1 MTGTV
6 TEKPSWHLIKS
17 HKRVLIGTSA
27 VILLPVIVGLILW
40 ARLPDSVAIH
50 FDAQS
55 QPDEWGSKPLA
66 VFGIPAWILAMHW
79 LAVVATCTDRR
90 NQGIPPQLLRL
101 LLWMCPTLSV
111 VLCILTYANALG
123 ATVNI
128 GIPIMLYMGVLFL
141 FMGNYM
147 PKCKPNRSVGIRVR
161 WTMTDGENWRRTHR
175 LAGWSMTIGGLL
187 ILLTA
192 CLCLPW
198 LFFSILAA
206 ALLVPFLYSFLYHLQ
221 SARQAGQ
228 GK

>member
-1 MTGTV
+1 M
-6 TEKPSWHLIKS
+6 
-17 HKRVLIGTSA
+17 
-27 VILLPVIVGLILW
+27 
-40 ARLPDSVAIH
+40 
-50 FDAQS
+50 
-55 QPDEWGSKPLA
+55 
-66 VFGIPAWILAMHW
+66 WI
-79 LAVVATCTDRR
+79 
-90 NQGIPPQLLRL
+90 
-101 LLWMCPTLSV
+101 CPTLSV

-128 GIPIMLYMGVLFL
+128 GIPIMLYMGVLYL

-161 WTMTDGENWRRTHR
+161 WTMTD
-175 LAGWSMTIGGLL
+175 GGLL

-221 SARQAGQ
+221 SARQTGR